1 MKFQDIIQKPA
12 RRKVIILTERQ
23 LKTLSNSVVHLMEQE
38 HIIKTYLINKK
49 PNGKPFK

>member
-23 LKTLSNSVVHLMEQE
+23 LRTLASRAVSLMEQE
-38 HIIKTYLINKK
+38 KITKTYLINKNS
-49 PNGKPFK
+49 NGK